1 MHGRMPS
8 MNAMCTIL
16 LLSVIFVFRV
26 CGFVEPGTNRPNVL
40 FICVDDLKPLLGCYG
55 DKSIQSP
62 NIDRLAQR
70 GLLFECAYC
79 NQAVCAPS
87 RNSLM
92 TGMRSTS
99 LGIYDLGTNF
109 RSSVPDAITLPQC
122 FMGAGY
128 RTEGVGK
135 IFHVGHGNHEDPASW
150 SVPHFPEKS
159 IAYVLP
165 ENRHKETL
173 TREEALFANRT
184 DVANLPRGAAFESAD
199 VPDDAYPDGRLAA
212 EAIRRLQSAK
222 QKPGEPFFLAV
233 GCLKPHLPFCAPSTH
248 RALYD

>member
-1 MHGRMPS
+1 MHGRMRNMYS
-8 MNAMCTIL
+8 TRAVIL
-16 LLSVIFVFRV
+16 LLSLSLFKV
-26 CGFVEPGTNRPNVL
+26 GSSAEAATNKPNVL

-55 DKSIQSP
+55 DKRIQSP
-62 NIDRLAQR
+62 NIDRLAER

-92 TGMRSTS
+92 TGMRSST

-109 RSSVPDAITLPQC
+109 RSSVPDAVSLPQC

-165 ENRHKETL
+165 ENHAKEGL
-173 TREEALFANRT
+173 TREEALFNNVT
-184 DVANLPRGAAFESAD
+184 DVRNLPRGAPYESAD
-199 VPDDAYPDGRLAA
+199 VPDNAYP
-212 EAIRRLQSAK
+212 
-222 QKPGEPFFLAV
+222 
-233 GCLKPHLPFCAPSTH
+233 
-248 RALYD
+248 